1 MKILL
6 TSTSFQDTPGNHQ
19 ELLKATGYEVDN
31 LRGPVKADVLLPI
44 IGNYDGVICGDD
56 EYTAEVIEAGKKGQ
70 LKVISKYGIGLDK
83 IDLTAAKE
91 WDIPVTN
98 CPGVNHTTVA
108 EHVFALLLSFVKH
121 IPTELAHTKNGEWTR
136 YTGNEIF
143 GKTIGIIGLGKIGK
157 EVAKRASAFGLTIIA
172 FDQYWDQDFANTYK
186 ISQAHTPNELLA
198 KSDIISLHTDLNAQ
212 TKHIIS
218 TDRIKN
224 ILKQDA
230 IIINTARGEL
240 VELEGLIWGLNEK
253 KIKGYLTDVLEEEPM
268 KKDHPLKNYSNVFI
282 TPHIGSRTFESVER
296 QGTMAVENLL
306 KFLNK

>member
-172 FDQYWDQDFANTYK
+172 FDQYCDQDFANTYK
-186 ISQAHTPNELLA
+186 ISQAHTPNELLTN
-198 KSDIISLHTDLNAQ
+198 SDIISLHTDLNAQ

>member
-1 MKILL
+1 
-6 TSTSFQDTPGNHQ
+6 
-19 ELLKATGYEVDN
+19 
-31 LRGPVKADVLLPI
+31 
-44 IGNYDGVICGDD
+44 
-56 EYTAEVIEAGKKGQ
+56 
-70 LKVISKYGIGLDK
+70 
-83 IDLTAAKE
+83 
-91 WDIPVTN
+91 
-98 CPGVNHTTVA
+98 
-108 EHVFALLLSFVKH
+108 
-121 IPTELAHTKNGEWTR
+121 
-136 YTGNEIF
+136 
-143 GKTIGIIGLGKIGK
+143 LGKIGK

-253 KIKGYLTDVLEEEPM
+253 KIKGYLTDVLEVEPM

-306 KFLNK
+306 KFLKK